1 MNGKRWKQDVNKHHH
16 VVKSFIILTLV
27 FGTLSNITLTNDN
40 DNHIHMMSSCHNNLQ
55 IFWNKRIKK

>member
-55 IFWNKRIKK
+55 IF